1 MSASAQQRQS
11 LSRTQGTLKETESIA
26 VRAQAVLQAMARRTV
41 TNKIVTALVILL
53 LLVIIALI
61 SYFKFIRPRLVP
73 L

>member
-1 MSASAQQRQS
+1 M
-11 LSRTQGTLKETESIA
+11 LKETESIA